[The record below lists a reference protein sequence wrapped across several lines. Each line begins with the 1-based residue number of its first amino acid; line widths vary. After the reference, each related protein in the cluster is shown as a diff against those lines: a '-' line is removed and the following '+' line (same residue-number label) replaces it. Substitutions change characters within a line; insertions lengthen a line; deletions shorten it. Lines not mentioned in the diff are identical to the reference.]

1 MKQKSI
7 FLLLGAATLIF
18 ILNSS
23 IFVVSQINQAIVLQF
38 GEAKYQYTEPGLKLK
53 IPFIQDVAFY
63 EKRIIDFDSEQFLVT
78 TVDRKRIIVGVFVR
92 YRIINAL
99 EFFRSVSPANELGA
113 RMRLDPI
120 VQSSIRNV
128 IGKFELSKLLS
139 PERVVIM
146 KKIQDE
152 VEASSHSLG
161 LKIVDVRIV
170 RTELPIENRTS
181 VFERM
186 NADLIRI
193 AKQNRAEGDEKSRG
207 KRANAERERAVL
219 LAEAQQQAQGI
230 RGKGDATAMEITNKA
245 FSVDPEFYSFYR
257 SLESYRQI
265 MQSETSM
272 VLSAEHPYLQHF
284 SNASKLKD

>member
-1 MKQKSI
+1 
-7 FLLLGAATLIF
+7 
-18 ILNSS
+18 
-23 IFVVSQINQAIVLQF
+23 
-38 GEAKYQYTEPGLKLK
+38 
-53 IPFIQDVAFY
+53 
-63 EKRIIDFDSEQFLVT
+63 
-78 TVDRKRIIVGVFVR
+78 
-92 YRIINAL
+92 
-99 EFFRSVSPANELGA
+99 
-113 RMRLDPI
+113 
-120 VQSSIRNV
+120 
-128 IGKFELSKLLS
+128 
-139 PERVVIM
+139 
-146 KKIQDE
+146 
-152 VEASSHSLG
+152 
-161 LKIVDVRIV
+161 
-170 RTELPIENRTS
+170 
-181 VFERM
+181 M

-284 SNASKLKD
+284 SNASKIKD